1 MFKSMLKKECVE
13 LAAPFLLAFGA
24 IATVIVE
31 AVSRSRRHFD
41 QQGAWMLDDDFVYP
55 FLIISLCLAGTMGLL
70 QSLSED
76 VQGTWRYV
84 LSFPGAWRR
93 ILKLKLAVG
102 FAVWLCWGCATVA
115 LSFLGMFFELG
126 PNPEPL
132 QKLFDPV
139 LRILVCVP
147 VVYLGA
153 FLTALRRA
161 NWFFSRLMPAVGVFV
176 CWFILPYLPAWWI
189 AAPLATAGF
198 GAVLIAL
205 MFHVASSRDFA

>member
-1 MFKSMLKKECVE
+1 MFRAMLRKEIIE
-13 LAAPFLLAFGA
+13 LAAPFLLAFA
-24 IATVIVE
+24 ALATVIVE

-55 FLIISLCLAGTMGLL
+55 FLVISLCLAVVMGLV

-84 LSFPGAWRR
+84 LSFPGGWRR
-93 ILKLKLAVG
+93 ILKLKLACG
-102 FAVWLCWGCATVA
+102 LAVWLCWGGVAVA
-115 LSFLGMFFELG
+115 LSFLGMFVELG
-126 PNPEPL
+126 PAPEPL

-189 AAPLATAGF
+189 VAPLATAGF